1 MNIFDIEKKFSSIEA
16 MNELLVF
23 LQKEYF
29 DRISYHAEL
38 FREGALSDI
47 GQMQNS
53 LEELTGIYMDLK
65 TIHMISITM
74 KANRELQHYISR
86 KIEIEN
92 KGEKFVSSPMEK
104 EASNNVAN
112 ERRIRNIM
120 EGKID
125 ACSLAISTVQSKL
138 KFASSELINLKGVKS
153 EA

>member
-16 MNELLVF
+16 MNELLIY

-29 DRISYHAEL
+29 DKISYHAEL
-38 FREGALSDI
+38 FRGGALSDI

-74 KANRELQHYISR
+74 KENRELQHYISR

-92 KGEKFVSSPMEK
+92 KGEKFISSPMEK
-104 EASNNVAN
+104 EASNSVAN
-112 ERRIRNIM
+112 ERRVKNIL
-120 EGKID
+120 EGFLNS
-125 ACSLAISTVQSKL
+125 CERSLSSLQSKL
-138 KFASSELINLKGVKS
+138 RFDSKELLLIK
-153 EA
+153 

>member
-16 MNELLVF
+16 MNELLIY

-38 FREGALSDI
+38 FRGGALSDI

-74 KANRELQHYISR
+74 KENRELQHYISR

-92 KGEKFVSSPMEK
+92 KGEKFISSPMEK
-104 EASNNVAN
+104 EASNSVAN
-112 ERRIRNIM
+112 ERRVKNIL
-120 EGKID
+120 EGFLNS
-125 ACSLAISTVQSKL
+125 CERSLSSLQSKL
-138 KFASSELINLKGVKS
+138 RFDSKELLLIK
-153 EA
+153 